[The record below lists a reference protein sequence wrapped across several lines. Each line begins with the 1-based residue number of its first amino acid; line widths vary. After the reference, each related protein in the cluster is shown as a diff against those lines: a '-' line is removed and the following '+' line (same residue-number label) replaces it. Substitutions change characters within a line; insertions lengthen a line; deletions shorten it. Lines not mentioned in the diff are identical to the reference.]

1 MYGIVR
7 CSVFIPVFAFCL
19 VFLFRFPSYADVVAS
34 SSDAPFE
41 ASSNLPE
48 DMFEAEGSEV
58 SVEVYSSDDAGSPL
72 AIVPDNLVNCVRF
85 DVRISGTDY
94 ILLLPSVYESS
105 VMVDADGYLWNMTA
119 SQIQGRLFRGSFSPT
134 ADTGILLYLAPC
146 LGNNFQ
152 TNRDYGSPNYIRNYY
167 WSSNRLTYTTTYV
180 TVQVE
185 KSYHLYQSGDLLRY
199 VLIFLAACSLICL
212 WKRAAR

>member
-1 MYGIVR
+1 MYGTSHFTCLVSL
-7 CSVFIPVFAFCL
+7 CAFCFI
-19 VFLFRFPSYADVVAS
+19 FLLRFPSYADMVAS
-34 SSDAPFE
+34 PSDASYE
-41 ASSNLPE
+41 VSADLPE
-48 DMFEAEGSEV
+48 AMSETGGGEIPM
-58 SVEVYSSDDAGSPL
+58 EVYAFDDAGAPL
-72 AIVPDNLVNCVRF
+72 AILPDRLVNCVRF
-85 DVRISGTDY
+85 DVRISGTEY
-94 ILLLPSVYESS
+94 VLLLPSAYESS

-134 ADTGILLYLAPC
+134 ADTGMLLYLSPC

-167 WSSNRLTYTTTYV
+167 WSSGRLSYTTTYV

-199 VLIFLAACSLICL
+199 VLIFLVACSLICL
-212 WKRAAR
+212 WKRATR